1 MSHPPHRRTSD
12 SPSNSDGTPGLRFS
26 AQAVNLLV
34 VILGIAAAYFMTIQS
49 LKVEL
54 AAKAENA
61 VVETLDRKLT
71 AFEVILR
78 EGVVDKEEFY
88 RFSCGIESRLIRIEQ
103 YLIENSGDSLGHK

>member
-1 MSHPPHRRTSD
+1 MSRPDR
-12 SPSNSDGTPGLRFS
+12 TPGVRIS
-26 AQAVNLLV
+26 AQAINLAV

-88 RFSCGIESRLIRIEQ
+88 RFSSGIESRLIRIEQ

>member
-1 MSHPPHRRTSD
+1 VSRSER
-12 SPSNSDGTPGLRFS
+12 TPGLRIS
-26 AQAVNLLV
+26 AQAINLAV

-54 AAKAENA
+54 AAKAESA

-88 RFSCGIESRLIRIEQ
+88 RFSSGIESRLIRIEQ
-103 YLIENSGDSLGHK
+103 YLIERSGDSLGHK